1 MRALI
6 FTLLALPFSAL
17 AEEVLLTD
25 IADDLYRVGSSE
37 RYVLTR
43 SCSVDG
49 ANLKA
54 ELSEKSVRFEKRS
67 CEVVAHLTPWSPSA
81 GVYRCKLSQNYGSL
95 YRVWTGPVKGW
106 ILTEPNLALTMIADG
121 EVHVGAPGQKSR
133 VLFDGLDTPVIL
145 FLR

>member
-1 MRALI
+1 MRALL

-25 IADDLYRVGSSE
+25 IADDLYRVGSSG

-49 ANLKA
+49 ENLKA

-67 CEVVAHLTPWSPSA
+67 CEVVAHLTPWVMWALRVKKA
-81 GVYRCKLSQNYGSL
+81 GSSL
-95 YRVWTGPVKGW
+95 T
-106 ILTEPNLALTMIADG
+106 D
-121 EVHVGAPGQKSR
+121 S
-133 VLFDGLDTPVIL
+133 TPRSFSFFAEARI
-145 FLR
+145 